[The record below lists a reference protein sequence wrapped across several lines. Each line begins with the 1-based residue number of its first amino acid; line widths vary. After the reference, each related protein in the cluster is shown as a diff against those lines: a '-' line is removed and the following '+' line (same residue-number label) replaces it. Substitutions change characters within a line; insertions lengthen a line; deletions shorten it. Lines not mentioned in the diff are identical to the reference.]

1 MFRTAADLRALF
13 PLLTLAVASAPACGG
28 GDSAPD
34 AGSIADAAWADDAAS
49 ADDAPPAPD
58 APMVPDAPPA
68 PDATIYP
75 QGVLCDD
82 PIVVTPGGGTVV
94 DTTPLYA
101 FTAGSCSA
109 GSNVGKEAR
118 LSFDLGANPR
128 DLTVTA
134 TVDESADPPLDLVL
148 YARTDCAKPSTEV
161 ACIDAGWSERLEVLG
176 QTGVVTVFVDATA
189 QHAGATEGTATITT
203 SVRDVVA
210 TDASCD
216 PTGVTNRC
224 ERGARCVSSTCVA
237 DSAALECSEATTLDL
252 SGGSASVTATTY
264 GYAADWYT
272 GSCGYAPTG
281 QPEHVY
287 TFTTAGP
294 VDLVASTDDPA
305 TNFDTYVYLRSAT
318 CDGTEVACA
327 DDVDL
332 TNHNLTSTLSV
343 SALPAGTYY
352 LFVDGS
358 SPSPGTGTYQLTV
371 TATP

>member
-1 MFRTAADLRALF
+1 MLRTAADLRALI
-13 PLLTLAVASAPACGG
+13 PLLSLAVAAAPACGG
-28 GDSAPD
+28 GGSAPD
-34 AGSIADAAWADDAAS
+34 AGSAVADAASTA
-49 ADDAPPAPD
+49 DAPPAAD
-58 APMVPDAPPA
+58 ARPAADAPPV

-75 QGVLCDD
+75 QGATCDD
-82 PIVVTPGGGTVV
+82 PIVVTPGDGTTV
-94 DTTPLYA
+94 DTTTMLSS
-101 FTAGSCSA
+101 TAGTCA
-109 GSNVGKEAR
+109 NGSNVGKDAR
-118 LSFDLGANPR
+118 LSFDLGADPR

-134 TVDESADPPLDLVL
+134 TVDENADPPLDLVL
-148 YARTDCAKPSTEV
+148 YARTDCARPATEV

-176 QTGVVTVFVDATA
+176 QTGVVTVFVNATS
-189 QHAGATEGTATITT
+189 QHNGATEGTATITT

-210 TDASCD
+210 TDTSCD

-224 ERGARCVSSTCVA
+224 ESGARCSNGTCVA

-252 SGGSASVTATTY
+252 SGGSATVTATTY

-305 TNFDTYVYLRSAT
+305 TDFDTYVYLRSAT
-318 CDGTEVACA
+318 CGGTEVACA
-327 DDVDL
+327 DDVNL
-332 TNHNLTSTLSV
+332 ANHNLASTLSV

-352 LFVDGS
+352 LFVNGS
-358 SPSPGTGTYQLTV
+358 SPSPGTGTYRLTV